1 MTEPKKE
8 PSKEEMSAYERW
20 ELPAF
25 GGASPRT
32 ASSAGFISSTKTSAK
47 PPTAGELEEIR
58 KAAYQEGLEQG
69 KRDGYKIGIEQ
80 GLKNGTAKGRTEG
93 FETGKQE
100 GQQQIDQVVKSL
112 SSVMSQLAD
121 PISLQQQQITQAMTN
136 VAIAIARSVIHR
148 ELHIDSAVIGELVTS
163 TLAELPKAAADISIS
178 LNPADEAYVKDAVS
192 QVGLAVTLV
201 PSKQVH
207 PGGCSV
213 STTTQ
218 LIDYTIEKRFQ
229 RTIHEM
235 FMKLPQSSETA
246 AMAESPSVIQE
257 QSDYVP
263 SVLDEV
269 VSESEE
275 NEAKKQEDVPEVERA
290 TELENTDIEASQRL
304 TSDEAGSD
312 KAPAEIN
319 ELPTENEPSSNNTK
333 PKDSDT

>member
-8 PSKEEMSAYERW
+8 SSKEDRTAYERW

-32 ASSAGFISSTKTSAK
+32 ASGAGFISSAKTSAK

-80 GLKNGTAKGRTEG
+80 GLKSGSAKGRTEG

-100 GQQQIDQVVKSL
+100 GQKQIDQVVKSL
-112 SSVMSQLAD
+112 SSVMSELAD

-148 ELHIDSAVIGELVTS
+148 ELHLDSAVIGELVTS

-178 LNPADEAYVKDAVS
+178 LNPSDEAYVKDAVS
-192 QVGLAVTLV
+192 QAGLTVTIV

-207 PGGCSV
+207 PGGCLV

-246 AMAESPSVIQE
+246 VMAESPNVIQE
-257 QSDYVP
+257 QSDYAP

-269 VSESEE
+269 VSESEA
-275 NEAKKQEDVPEVERA
+275 NEAKKQEGVPVVDCA
-290 TELENTDIEASQRL
+290 TEPENNDIEASQCL
-304 TSDEAGSD
+304 TTEGAETD
-312 KAPAEIN
+312 KSQAEIN
-319 ELPTENEPSSNNTK
+319 ELPAEQEPSSNNTK
-333 PKDSDT
+333 LKGSDS